1 MFHQMKF
8 AILALC
14 LSRTETMKSHARS
27 ADLALSMGMI
37 THNIH
42 KALVEPHL
50 LVLAADSAGFDM
62 TNTANQTAILALKE
76 IEMMMAWKDDR
87 PHFTRYGPPHS
98 RSQPRA
104 STASVAVNKAV
115 DSAEE
120 SAKKYNKALLE
131 SKKGALGTVAAATAV
146 LLGKWFSG
154 QAVSFNDA
162 LSAAAAV
169 VPAIIGI
176 WNAPLALAVT
186 SLFSFVTQLIGGGES
201 EVQKMAKELRKEAAE
216 WIQLEAVNT
225 QLAELQGDFA
235 NVVEEMS
242 WVPAVLGSL
251 WDNTNAKEAKNT
263 LLLYTVMLQH
273 DVARTGRANSP
284 DIAKTRKLKGIR
296 NEVISCFI

>member
-1 MFHQMKF
+1 
-8 AILALC
+8 
-14 LSRTETMKSHARS
+14 
-27 ADLALSMGMI
+27 
-37 THNIH
+37 
-42 KALVEPHL
+42 
-50 LVLAADSAGFDM
+50 
-62 TNTANQTAILALKE
+62 
-76 IEMMMAWKDDR
+76 MMAWKDDR
-87 PHFTRYGPPHS
+87 PHFFGPPHS

-162 LSAAAAV
+162 LSAAV
-169 VPAIIGI
+169 VPAIMHMEC
-176 WNAPLALAVT
+176 
-186 SLFSFVTQLIGGGES
+186 SFGAGCDFLIFIRHTADWWRRIRSAENGER
-201 EVQKMAKELRKEAAE
+201 KLRKEAAE

-284 DIAKTRKLKGIR
+284 DIAKTRKLKSIR

>member
-1 MFHQMKF
+1 M
-8 AILALC
+8 
-14 LSRTETMKSHARS
+14 
-27 ADLALSMGMI
+27 
-37 THNIH
+37 
-42 KALVEPHL
+42 
-50 LVLAADSAGFDM
+50 
-62 TNTANQTAILALKE
+62 
-76 IEMMMAWKDDR
+76 
-87 PHFTRYGPPHS
+87 
-98 RSQPRA
+98 
-104 STASVAVNKAV
+104 

-284 DIAKTRKLKGIR
+284 DIAKTRKLKSIR